1 MTREQIG
8 RVMVSSNFTAAEKD
22 LLSCQYQSACHPGNF
37 TQKLFEA
44 IYAADSSNMRKLAL
58 GFPDEVDAVQHWT
71 HGDLRQ
77 KMEAVANEEPVKS

>member
-8 RVMVSSNFTAAEKD
+8 RVMRSNEFTKAEKQ
-22 LLSCQYQSACHPGNF
+22 LLECQYARVCHPGNF

-44 IYAADSSNMRKLAL
+44 IYAADGNNQRLLAR
-58 GFPDEVDAVQHWT
+58 GFPEQVDAVQHWT

-77 KMEAVANEEPVKS
+77 KMEAVANEAA

>member
-8 RVMVSSNFTAAEKD
+8 RIMRSPDFTRAEKR
-22 LLSCQYQSACHPGNF
+22 LLECQYPNICYPGNF

-44 IYAADSSNMRKLAL
+44 IYAADDSNQRKLAA

-77 KMEAVANEEPVKS
+77 KMEAVANATEAA